1 MSRPFFLFCSIMNV
15 SIDFIKQ
22 KFEEYNIQ
30 MFEGKLPPLEIRLSS
45 AKTFMGTL
53 RYIKRRKLTGGWEYH
68 NFQLV
73 ISTRFEVPE
82 NVIEDT
88 VIHEMIHYYILYHG
102 ILDTSTHGVIF
113 QEMMNRIN
121 KYFNRHITIS
131 IRLPEEI
138 RREDMKIHTHLV
150 CISHFNDGRVGVTVA
165 VRSRWQYLR
174 DMLPTIPNVTDC
186 TWYITQNPFFN
197 SFPRSMTPKIYI
209 VTEAEL
215 EKSLKDAIPM

>member
-1 MSRPFFLFCSIMNV
+1 MNI
-15 SIDFIKQ
+15 SIDYIKQ
-22 KFEEYNIQ
+22 KFAEYNVQ

-45 AKTFMGTL
+45 ARTFMGTL
-53 RYIKRRKLTGGWEYH
+53 RYTKKRKLTGEWAYR

-82 NVIEDT
+82 SVIEDT

-102 ILDTSTHGVIF
+102 IQDTSTHGVIF

-121 KYFNRHITIS
+121 KCFNRHISIS

-138 RREDMKIHTHLV
+138 RSEDMKTCIHLL
-150 CISHFNDGRVGVTVA
+150 CISHLNDGRVGVTVA
-165 VRSRWQYLR
+165 VRSRWKYLR
-174 DMLPTIPNVTDC
+174 DTLPSIPNVTDC

-197 SFPRSMTPKIYI
+197 RFPRAMTPKIY
-209 VTEAEL
+209 VVAQAEL
-215 EKSLKDAIPM
+215 EENLKDALPM